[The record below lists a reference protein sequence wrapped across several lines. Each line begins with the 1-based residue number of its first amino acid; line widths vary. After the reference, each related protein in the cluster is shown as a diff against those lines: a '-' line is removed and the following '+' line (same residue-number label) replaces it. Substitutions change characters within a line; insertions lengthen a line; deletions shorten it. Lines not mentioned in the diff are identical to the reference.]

1 MEPAGPYNIE
11 MGYRE
16 PVALEAAQFQILA
29 LRRMTDGAN
38 LALALAASERSREML
53 RQALREVM
61 PEASEQEV
69 HARFLE
75 RMALC
80 HKRIS

>member
-1 MEPAGPYNIE
+1 MEPAGPYNGE

-29 LRRMTDGAN
+29 LRRMTEGAK
-38 LALALAASERSREML
+38 LSAALAASERSREML
-53 RQALREVM
+53 RQALRAVM
-61 PEASEQEV
+61 PGASEAEL

-80 HKRIS
+80 HKRTS